1 MDLKVIIIIAVS
13 YLYGFFELFM
23 NLRQRRKGKI
33 VSSSDKNSLWWLY
46 GSITVG
52 YILSFTIGA
61 SKIGR
66 IYEWNTLFVIGMV
79 LFGIG
84 LIIRIK
90 SIVTLNEFFTYSV
103 TKTINQTIIKTGPY
117 KLIRHPGYLGQLI
130 IFLGISTSISNWLS
144 VLAMIFP
151 ITFGYLYRI
160 YVEEKFLIE
169 QFGEDYLSNGVGINF
184 PVELDSLGIIA
195 ENAVLNVTLEY
206 KGIVIT
212 EMSHEIK
219 VVSPEN
225 ASEENETEP
234 EEVIILNITEM
245 NLTIANETVLNIT
258 SNLSLIE
265 EIESI
270 RIQKNENV
278 SINLADYFAGA
289 ESYESRHINNIST
302 LIEDQIITFI
312 PEQDFVGARKG
323 IVTAILGEEVL
334 ESNEFNILVSSGAV
348 RIKTSKGN
356 ITLGKKVKWTTN
368 ISLDIP
374 ENITIEIPASAENI
388 TVTKLEETQEGG
400 GSTNAEF
407 STSPGITGDV
417 IVEVKIKKK
426 SLLLL
431 WFQEISRIL
440 TGNVVIDTEILN
452 NSPEENEVIEV
463 IIDDN
468 ATEYI
473 VEYYT

>member
-1 MDLKVIIIIAVS
+1 MLIQEPGELALYNLDIGKNIMDLKVIIIIAVS

-169 QFGEDYLSNGVGINF
+169 QFGEDYLSYQKR
-184 PVELDSLGIIA
+184 
-195 ENAVLNVTLEY
+195 T
-206 KGIVIT
+206 KR
-212 EMSHEIK
+212 
-219 VVSPEN
+219 
-225 ASEENETEP
+225 
-234 EEVIILNITEM
+234 
-245 NLTIANETVLNIT
+245 
-258 SNLSLIE
+258 LIPM
-265 EIESI
+265 I
-270 RIQKNENV
+270 
-278 SINLADYFAGA
+278 F
-289 ESYESRHINNIST
+289 
-302 LIEDQIITFI
+302 
-312 PEQDFVGARKG
+312 
-323 IVTAILGEEVL
+323 
-334 ESNEFNILVSSGAV
+334 
-348 RIKTSKGN
+348 
-356 ITLGKKVKWTTN
+356 
-368 ISLDIP
+368 
-374 ENITIEIPASAENI
+374 
-388 TVTKLEETQEGG
+388 
-400 GSTNAEF
+400 
-407 STSPGITGDV
+407 
-417 IVEVKIKKK
+417 
-426 SLLLL
+426 
-431 WFQEISRIL
+431 
-440 TGNVVIDTEILN
+440 
-452 NSPEENEVIEV
+452 
-463 IIDDN
+463 
-468 ATEYI
+468 
-473 VEYYT
+473 